1 MGTKEGATT
10 RTNKVVTHDGPTH
23 TSQLLLYPPPPL
35 YRDPTV
41 HECGSHI
48 TRVYSSDQ
56 YSPPTPR
63 TPMRS
68 VSGPYVARN
77 NASSAAPVPE
87 LRRSLTFL
95 GLLAS
100 TMARRITLSLCPMS
114 VYSSSPSVDL
124 ASAAARRSHVRASKD
139 RAIARARTAGSGFG
153 GRANSRRTSSASASL
168 TRWRGCA
175 RICLANRRY
184 TAVATATYDDIH
196 AGASRRAA
204 RDAAARARVDD

>member
-1 MGTKEGATT
+1 
-10 RTNKVVTHDGPTH
+10 
-23 TSQLLLYPPPPL
+23 
-35 YRDPTV
+35 
-41 HECGSHI
+41 
-48 TRVYSSDQ
+48 
-56 YSPPTPR
+56 
-63 TPMRS
+63 MRS

-139 RAIARARTAGSGFG
+139 RAIARAQGRVWVRRSRELPTHLLRERELDAVARVRANLPRESTIHG
-153 GRANSRRTSSASASL
+153 GRDGDVR
-168 TRWRGCA
+168 
-175 RICLANRRY
+175 
-184 TAVATATYDDIH
+184 
-196 AGASRRAA
+196 
-204 RDAAARARVDD
+204 

>member
-1 MGTKEGATT
+1 
-10 RTNKVVTHDGPTH
+10 
-23 TSQLLLYPPPPL
+23 
-35 YRDPTV
+35 
-41 HECGSHI
+41 
-48 TRVYSSDQ
+48 
-56 YSPPTPR
+56 
-63 TPMRS
+63 MRS

-114 VYSSSPSVDL
+114 VYSSSPSVDV